1 MSRTILLLFHYKTY
15 DLSSLHMV
23 LFEIGVGIFH
33 LKYKKKAAMTSCLT
47 ESDQLDI
54 EKKYVVRLRL
64 INYKKLC
71 HVPEK
76 INLKNDANYL

>member
-1 MSRTILLLFHYKTY
+1 MSRSIILFLYKTY

-33 LKYKKKAAMTSCLT
+33 LKYKRKAAMTFCLT

-54 EKKYVVRLRL
+54 EKAYVVRLIL
-64 INYKKLC
+64 INYKK
-71 HVPEK
+71 
-76 INLKNDANYL
+76 

>member
-1 MSRTILLLFHYKTY
+1 MSRAIILLLYKTY

-33 LKYKKKAAMTSCLT
+33 LKGKRKAAMTFCLT

-54 EKKYVVRLRL
+54 EKEYEVRLWL
-64 INYKKLC
+64 INYKKL
-71 HVPEK
+71 P
-76 INLKNDANYL
+76 IANYVSLNPGYYP

>member
-1 MSRTILLLFHYKTY
+1 MSRIIILFLYKTY

-33 LKYKKKAAMTSCLT
+33 RLKYKRKAAMTFCLT

-54 EKKYVVRLRL
+54 ERL
-64 INYKKLC
+64 INYKMY
-71 HVPEK
+71 VMF
-76 INLKNDANYL
+76 

>member
-1 MSRTILLLFHYKTY
+1 MSRSIILFLYKTY